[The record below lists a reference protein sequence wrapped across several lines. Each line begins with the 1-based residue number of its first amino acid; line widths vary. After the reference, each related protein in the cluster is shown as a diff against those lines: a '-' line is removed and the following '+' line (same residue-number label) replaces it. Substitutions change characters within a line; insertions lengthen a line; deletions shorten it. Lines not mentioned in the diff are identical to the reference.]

1 MIIANENG
9 RKSIGVPDKL
19 FGVSQKAKERKA
31 ELGKDKVIDSTI
43 GVLLDDEGQIVVL
56 DSVMKAIRMLGP
68 EDYAPYAPIIGLP
81 EYLEAVKNIVF
92 IDGVPEGCHI
102 RACYTPG
109 GTGAIRHAVSAY
121 TKPGDKIL
129 TSDWH
134 WSPYNIIAQEIG
146 REVTTYQLF
155 DENKHVNYNS
165 FAAELDKILKV
176 QDETVVIINTPAHNP
191 TGYTFTNADWDNV
204 LSVIKKYK
212 NKKIAV
218 LVDIAYLDFSGD
230 AHEYRRFLNKLVG
243 LPENI
248 LPLIAFSASKGYT
261 MYGMRCGAIMCM
273 APTKEI
279 ADEFR
284 DVVSVQSRGSWSNG
298 NRAAMKVIAN
308 ILENPELYEEVKK
321 EREGWLVKL
330 RMRGT
335 AFVEKAK
342 EVGLDI
348 IPYDSGFFITIP
360 CDNPDEICAK
370 LQEKNLFTV
379 PLSKG
384 IRVSVASNT
393 IDECKRMPEI
403 IKSLFI

>member
-43 GVLLDDEGQIVVL
+43 GVLLDDEGKIVVL

-146 REVTTYQLF
+146 REVATYQLF
-155 DENKHVNYNS
+155 DENQHVNYKS
-165 FAAELDKILKV
+165 FDAELDKILKV

-308 ILENPELYEEVKK
+308 ILEKPELYEEVKK

-403 IKSLFI
+403 IKSIFI

>member
-43 GVLLDDEGQIVVL
+43 GVLLDDEGKIVVL

-165 FAAELDKILKV
+165 FDAELDKILKV

-308 ILENPELYEEVKK
+308 SLENPELYEEVKK

-330 RMRGT
+330 RRRGT

>member
-43 GVLLDDEGQIVVL
+43 GVLLDDEGKIVVL

-165 FAAELDKILKV
+165 FDAELDKILKV

-308 ILENPELYEEVKK
+308 ILEKPELYEEVKK

-360 CDNPDEICAK
+360 CDNPNEICAK

>member
-1 MIIANENG
+1 
-9 RKSIGVPDKL
+9 
-19 FGVSQKAKERKA
+19 
-31 ELGKDKVIDSTI
+31 
-43 GVLLDDEGQIVVL
+43 
-56 DSVMKAIRMLGP
+56 MKAIRMLGP
-68 EDYAPYAPIIGLP
+68 EDYAPYAPITGLP

-155 DENKHVNYNS
+155 DENKHVNYKS
-165 FAAELDKILKV
+165 FDAELDKILKV

-191 TGYTFTNADWDNV
+191 TGYTFTYADWDNV

-403 IKSLFI
+403 IKSIFI

>member
-43 GVLLDDEGQIVVL
+43 GVLLDDEGKIVVL

-165 FAAELDKILKV
+165 FDAELDKILKV

-248 LPLIAFSASKGYT
+248 LTLIAFSASKGYT

-403 IKSLFI
+403 IKSIFI

>member
-43 GVLLDDEGQIVVL
+43 GVLLDDEGKIVVL

-68 EDYAPYAPIIGLP
+68 EDYAPYAPITGLP

-155 DENKHVNYNS
+155 DENKHVNYKS
-165 FAAELDKILKV
+165 FDAELDKILKV

-191 TGYTFTNADWDNV
+191 TGYTFTYADWDNV

-230 AHEYRRFLNKLVG
+230 AHEYRGFLNKLVG

-308 ILENPELYEEVKK
+308 ILENPELYDEVKK

-330 RMRGT
+330 RRRGT

-393 IDECKRMPEI
+393 IDERKRMPEI
-403 IKSLFI
+403 IKSIFI

>member
-1 MIIANENG
+1 MIFANENG

-43 GVLLDDEGQIVVL
+43 GVLLDDEGKIVVL

-68 EDYAPYAPIIGLP
+68 EDYAPYAPITGLP

-134 WSPYNIIAQEIG
+134 WSPYNIVAQEIG
-146 REVTTYQLF
+146 REVATYQLF
-155 DENKHVNYNS
+155 DEKKHVNYHS
-165 FAAELDKILKV
+165 FDAELDKILKV

-191 TGYTFTNADWDNV
+191 TGYTFTYEDWDNV

-230 AHEYRRFLNKLVG
+230 AHEYRGFLNKLVG

-330 RMRGT
+330 RRRGT

-393 IDECKRMPEI
+393 IDECQRMPEI
-403 IKSLFI
+403 IKSLFV

>member
-43 GVLLDDEGQIVVL
+43 GVLLDDEGKIVVL

-230 AHEYRRFLNKLVG
+230 AHEYRGFLNKLVG

-403 IKSLFI
+403 IKSIFI

>member
-43 GVLLDDEGQIVVL
+43 GVLLDDEGKIVVL

-92 IDGVPEGCHI
+92 IDGVPEDCHI

-134 WSPYNIIAQEIG
+134 WSPYNIVAQEIG

-165 FAAELDKILKV
+165 FDAELDKILKV

-308 ILENPELYEEVKK
+308 ILEKPELYEEVKK

-393 IDECKRMPEI
+393 IDECRRMPEI

>member
-92 IDGVPEGCHI
+92 IDGVPEGCHV

-109 GTGAIRHAVSAY
+109 GTGAIRHAISAY

-134 WSPYNIIAQEIG
+134 WGPYNIVAQEIG
-146 REVTTYQLF
+146 REVATYQLF

-191 TGYTFTNADWDNV
+191 TGYTFTYVDWDNV
-204 LSVIKKYK
+204 LSVIKEYR

-230 AHEYRRFLNKLVG
+230 AHEYRGFLNKLVG

-330 RMRGT
+330 RRRGT
-335 AFVEKAK
+335 AFVERAK

-393 IDECKRMPEI
+393 IDECQRMPEI

>member
-43 GVLLDDEGQIVVL
+43 GVLLDDEGKIVVL

-68 EDYAPYAPIIGLP
+68 EDYAPYAPITGLP

-92 IDGVPEGCHI
+92 IDGVPEDCHI

-165 FAAELDKILKV
+165 FDAELDKILKV

-191 TGYTFTNADWDNV
+191 TGYTFTYADWDNV

-330 RMRGT
+330 RRRGT